1 MLSVLAIWT
10 ALLCLL
16 LTVIS
21 LFKPALFGQKRRLN
35 ALFIGLYAFLGFALL
50 SMVPDGKIELSGG
63 LGLLA
68 LLAAAHSILLF
79 FSHALSLLRMSKEE
93 RVQVRPGKAAAG
105 VVLLFL
111 AAGSGA
117 WLSRPARLDAPM
129 PPADSVNTQR
139 EQQPSEQQPSEPRP
153 TTALR
158 GLSLAEQCRLEQDI
172 YQQMNQVTDGV
183 MARFGG
189 LLNGQQIDPNQ
200 FAEYRFS
207 TVNPAISAASDSMNG
222 LRTSHLDDDV
232 VIRQAASLVQ
242 RTYSFVGQL
251 YTASRTGD
259 DVALKSARDQLAQA
273 VASHKQ
279 ARAVCDDSQKN

>member
-1 MLSVLAIWT
+1 MLSLMAALA

-16 LTVIS
+16 LTVAG
-21 LFKPALFGQKRRLN
+21 LFKPAFLGQKRRLN
-35 ALFIGLYAFLGFALL
+35 AFFIGLYGALGFLIL
-50 SMVPDGKIELSGG
+50 GMVMDGKIELSGG
-63 LGLLA
+63 LLLLA

-79 FSHALSLLRMSKEE
+79 ISHSRAVLKMSKEE
-93 RVQVRPGKAAAG
+93 RAKVRPGKAAAG

-117 WLSRPARLDAPM
+117 WLSRPDPLDAPM
-129 PPADSVNTQR
+129 PPAESAKVQ
-139 EQQPSEQQPSEPRP
+139 SEQLPAEQPAK
-153 TTALR
+153 ALR
-158 GLSLAEQCRLEQDI
+158 ALSLAEQCRLEQDI

-189 LLNGQQIDPNQ
+189 LLDGQQIDYHQ

-207 TVNPAISAASDSMNG
+207 TVTPAISAASDLMNG
-222 LRTSHLDDDV
+222 LRTSHMDEDV
-232 VIRQAASLVQ
+232 VIRHAASLVQ

-251 YTASRTGD
+251 YTAARTGD
-259 DVALKSARDQLAQA
+259 DVALKSAHDQLAQA
-273 VASHKQ
+273 IASHKQ

>member
-1 MLSVLAIWT
+1 MLSLMAAFA

-16 LTVIS
+16 LALAG
-21 LFKPALFGQKRRLN
+21 LFKPALLGQARRLN
-35 ALFIGLYAFLGFALL
+35 AFFIGLYVALGFLIL
-50 SMVPDGKIELSGG
+50 GMVSDGKIELSGG

-79 FSHALSLLRMSKEE
+79 FSHALSLLKMSKEE
-93 RVQVRPGKAAAG
+93 RMQVRPGKAAAG

-111 AAGSGA
+111 AAGAGA

-129 PPADSVNTQR
+129 PPAESAKVQIP
-139 EQQPSEQQPSEPRP
+139 QQPSEQHPAKP
-153 TTALR
+153 LR
-158 GLSLAEQCRLEQDI
+158 ALSLAEQCRLEQDI
-172 YQQMNQVTDGV
+172 YQQMTQVTDGV

-189 LLNGQQIDPNQ
+189 LLDGQQIDYHQ
-200 FAEYRFS
+200 IAEYRFS
-207 TVNPAISAASDSMNG
+207 TVSPAISAASDSMNG

-232 VIRQAASLVQ
+232 VIRQAASMVQ
-242 RTYSFVGQL
+242 RTYAFVGQL
-251 YTASRTGD
+251 YTFARTGD
-259 DVALKSARDQLAQA
+259 ASALKSARDLLAQA

>member
-1 MLSVLAIWT
+1 MLSLMAALA

-16 LTVIS
+16 LTVAG
-21 LFKPALFGQKRRLN
+21 LFKPALLGQKRRLN
-35 ALFIGLYAFLGFALL
+35 AFFIGLYGALGFLIL
-50 SMVPDGKIELSGG
+50 GMVSDGKIELSGG
-63 LGLLA
+63 LVLLA

-79 FSHALSLLRMSKEE
+79 ISHSRSVLKMSKEE
-93 RVQVRPGKAAAG
+93 RAKVRPGKAAAG

-111 AAGSGA
+111 AAGAGA
-117 WLSRPARLDAPM
+117 WLSRPAPLDAPM
-129 PPADSVNTQR
+129 PPAESAKVQ
-139 EQQPSEQQPSEPRP
+139 SEQLPAEQPAK
-153 TTALR
+153 ALR
-158 GLSLAEQCRLEQDI
+158 ALSLAEQCRLEQDI

-183 MARFGG
+183 MGRFGG
-189 LLNGQQIDPNQ
+189 LLDGQQIDYHQ

-207 TVNPAISAASDSMNG
+207 TVTPAISAASDSMNG
-222 LRTSHLDDDV
+222 LRTSHMDEDV
-232 VIRQAASLVQ
+232 VIRHAASLVQ

-251 YTASRTGD
+251 YTAARTGD

>member
-1 MLSVLAIWT
+1 MLSLMAALA

-16 LTVIS
+16 LSVAG
-21 LFKPALFGQKRRLN
+21 LFKPALLGQKRRLN
-35 ALFIGLYAFLGFALL
+35 AFFIGLYWALGFSLL
-50 SMVPDGKIELSGG
+50 GMVPDGKIELSGG
-63 LGLLA
+63 LVLLA

-79 FSHALSLLRMSKEE
+79 ISHALAVLKMSQEE
-93 RVQVRPGKAAAG
+93 RAQTRPGKAAAG

-111 AAGSGA
+111 AAGAGA
-117 WLSRPARLDAPM
+117 WLSRPAPLDAPM

-139 EQQPSEQQPSEPRP
+139 EQQPSEPRP

-232 VIRQAASLVQ
+232 VIRLAASLVQ

>member
-1 MLSVLAIWT
+1 MLSLMAALA

-16 LTVIS
+16 LAVAG
-21 LFKPALFGQKRRLN
+21 LFKPTLLGQKRRLN
-35 ALFIGLYAFLGFALL
+35 AFFIGLYVALGFLML
-50 SMVPDGKIELSGG
+50 GMVSDGQIELSGG
-63 LGLLA
+63 LVLLA
-68 LLAAAHSILLF
+68 LLAAVHSILLF
-79 FSHALSLLRMSKEE
+79 ISHSRAMLKMSKEE
-93 RVQVRPGKAAAG
+93 RANVRPGQVAAG

-117 WLSRPARLDAPM
+117 WLFHPAPLDAPM
-129 PPADSVNTQR
+129 PPAESAKVQ
-139 EQQPSEQQPSEPRP
+139 SEQLPAEQPAK
-153 TTALR
+153 ALR
-158 GLSLAEQCRLEQDI
+158 ALSIAEQCRLEQDI

-189 LLNGQQIDPNQ
+189 LLDGQQIDYHQ

-207 TVNPAISAASDSMNG
+207 TVNPVISAASDSMNG
-222 LRTSHLDDDV
+222 LRTSHMDEDV
-232 VIRQAASLVQ
+232 VIRHAASLVQ

-251 YTASRTGD
+251 YTAARTGD

-279 ARAVCDDSQKN
+279 ARAVCGHVGS

>member
-1 MLSVLAIWT
+1 MLSLMAALA

-16 LTVIS
+16 LTVAG
-21 LFKPALFGQKRRLN
+21 LFKPALLGQKRRLN
-35 ALFIGLYAFLGFALL
+35 AFFIGLYGALGFLIIG
-50 SMVPDGKIELSGG
+50 MVSDGQIELSGG
-63 LGLLA
+63 LVLLA

-79 FSHALSLLRMSKEE
+79 ISHSRAMLKMSKEE
-93 RVQVRPGKAAAG
+93 RAQVRPGKAAGG

-111 AAGSGA
+111 AAGAGA
-117 WLSRPARLDAPM
+117 WLSRPATLDAPM
-129 PPADSVNTQR
+129 PPAESAKVQ
-139 EQQPSEQQPSEPRP
+139 SEQLPAEQPAK
-153 TTALR
+153 ALR
-158 GLSLAEQCRLEQDI
+158 ALSLAEQCRLEQDI

-189 LLNGQQIDPNQ
+189 LLDGQQIDYHQ

-222 LRTSHLDDDV
+222 LRTSHMDEDV
-232 VIRQAASLVQ
+232 VIRHAAALVQ

-251 YTASRTGD
+251 YTAARTGD

-273 VASHKQ
+273 IASHKQ